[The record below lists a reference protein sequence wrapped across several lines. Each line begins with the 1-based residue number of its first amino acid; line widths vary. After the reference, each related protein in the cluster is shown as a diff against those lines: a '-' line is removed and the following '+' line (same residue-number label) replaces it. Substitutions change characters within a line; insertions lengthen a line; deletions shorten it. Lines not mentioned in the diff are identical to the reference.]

1 MILGLAGGQAGI
13 VFGLVA
19 SLLAGY
25 ESFKLVIELSTIVYP
40 TVPGNI
46 VYVDGDQAGES
57 KARRNMVKT
66 VTERGKYWYSYRE
79 YMTTNFLA
87 NCCCCLV
94 KNKPWFQHRMRRK
107 ERHEKA
113 ADSVRNLVDGKSGAV
128 WIGESG

>member
-46 VYVDGDQAGES
+46 VYVDGD
-57 KARRNMVKT
+57 
-66 VTERGKYWYSYRE
+66 
-79 YMTTNFLA
+79 
-87 NCCCCLV
+87 
-94 KNKPWFQHRMRRK
+94 
-107 ERHEKA
+107 
-113 ADSVRNLVDGKSGAV
+113 
-128 WIGESG
+128 